1 MHGQRKFLKTK
12 NCSIERWILVKSR
25 IMKIESQKAKLSG
38 AIRVPGS
45 KSHTI
50 RALLFSSLAEGTSH
64 IRNPLGGADCISSSK
79 AVPLFGAKVDI
90 SNPNDWIVVGAGK
103 NAHLPDDVV
112 NVGNSG
118 SLLYFMSP
126 VAATFE
132 GWTVFTGD
140 ESIRTRPV
148 LHVADAL
155 KQLGA
160 EAYISR
166 PGKNAPPLII
176 KGPIKEN
183 QTIVT
188 DGRLSQYISGIMMAA
203 SRINGT
209 THIEL
214 TDPKETPF
222 LNMTRLWLEEMGVK
236 LEISGDY
243 KHIQVHGPVQMKAF
257 DKEIPSDWEAVAF
270 PLVAAL
276 ISPESEITINN
287 IDFSGSQGDMA
298 IVDVLKQLGADIIEN
313 KEKNT
318 ITAKYSRLS
327 TEKLPGGELHVNL
340 SGYPDAICA
349 LAVAG
354 CFTEGT
360 IVIEDIGVCRKK
372 ETDRI
377 EVMQRE
383 LKKLGAKIETGS
395 DWLKITGHSPLN
407 PDGTKNSAWKI
418 HGGNVESYDDHRVAM
433 SLAVLGLGLDSDE
446 TVTINN
452 AECCAVS
459 FPDFYNKMN
468 TINAGFR
475 EL

>member
-1 MHGQRKFLKTK
+1 
-12 NCSIERWILVKSR
+12 
-25 IMKIESQKAKLSG
+25 MKIQAKAAKLSG
-38 AIRVPGS
+38 HIQVPGS

-64 IRNPLGGADCISSSK
+64 IRNPLGGADCVSSSK

-90 SNPNDWIVVGAGK
+90 SNPKDWVVEGAGK

-112 NVGNSG
+112 NVGDSG

-148 LHVADAL
+148 LHVVDAL
-155 KQLGA
+155 KQMGA

-166 PGKNAPPLII
+166 PEKNAPPLII
-176 KGPIKEN
+176 KGPVKDGS
-183 QTIVT
+183 TIVT

-203 SRINGT
+203 SRLNGT
-209 THIEL
+209 TNIEL

-236 LEISGDY
+236 LEISEDY
-243 KHIQVHGPVQMKAF
+243 KHIKVHGPVQMQAF
-257 DKEIPSDWEAVAF
+257 DKVIPSDWEAVAF

-276 ISPESEITINN
+276 ITESEITIDNV
-287 IDFSGSQGDMA
+287 DTSGSQGDMA
-298 IVDVLKQLGADIIEN
+298 IVDVLKELGANIEID
-313 KEKNT
+313 EKT
-318 ITAKYSRLS
+318 KALTVKKSRLS
-327 TEKLPGGELHVNL
+327 AEHLPNKELHVNL

-354 CFTEGT
+354 CFTEGS

-377 EVMQRE
+377 EVMQKE
-383 LKKLGAKIETGS
+383 LEKLGATIETGS
-395 DWLKITGHSPLN
+395 DWFKVTGHSKKN
-407 PDGTKNSAWKI
+407 AEGSINSAWAL
-418 HGGNVESYDDHRVAM
+418 HGGEVESYDDHRVAM
-433 SLAVLGLGLDSDE
+433 SLACLGLALPEGQAV
-446 TVTINN
+446 TVKD
-452 AECCAVS
+452 AECSAVS
-459 FPDFYNKMN
+459 FPDFYKTMN
-468 TINAGFR
+468 GINAGFI
-475 EL
+475 EI

>member
-1 MHGQRKFLKTK
+1 
-12 NCSIERWILVKSR
+12 
-25 IMKIESQKAKLSG
+25 MKIKSQKTKLSG
-38 AIRVPGS
+38 KIRVPGS

-64 IRNPLGGADCISSSK
+64 IRNPLSGADCISSSK

-90 SNPNDWIVVGAGK
+90 SNPSDWIVEGAGK

-126 VAATFE
+126 VAATFN
-132 GWTVFTGD
+132 GWSVFTGD
-140 ESIRTRPV
+140 ESIRTRPI
-148 LHVADAL
+148 LHVVDAL

-166 PGKNAPPLII
+166 PEKNAPPLII

-203 SRINGT
+203 SRLNGT
-209 THIEL
+209 TRIEL

-236 LEISGDY
+236 LEISEDY

-257 DKEIPSDWEAVAF
+257 DKEIPGDWEAVAF

-276 ISPESEITINN
+276 ISDSEITIEN
-287 IDFSGSQGDMA
+287 IDYSGSQGDME
-298 IVDVLKQLGADIIEN
+298 IVEVLKKLGANITED

-318 ITAKYSRLS
+318 LTAKSSRLS
-327 TEKLPGGELHVNL
+327 TENLPGKELCVNL

-360 IVIEDIGVCRKK
+360 ITIKDIGVCRKK

-377 EVMQRE
+377 EVMQKE
-383 LKKLGAKIETGS
+383 LEKLGAKVETGP
-395 DWLKITGHSPLN
+395 DWFRIIGHSPEKS
-407 PDGTKNSAWKI
+407 DGTKNPEWKI
-418 HGGNVESYDDHRVAM
+418 HGGTVESFDDHRVAM
-433 SLAVLGLGLDSDE
+433 SLAVLGLGLEESE
-446 TVTINN
+446 SVIIND

-459 FPDFYNKMN
+459 FPEFYNVMN
-468 TINAGFR
+468 GINAGFC

>member
-1 MHGQRKFLKTK
+1 
-12 NCSIERWILVKSR
+12 
-25 IMKIESQKAKLSG
+25 MKIKSQKANLSG
-38 AIRVPGS
+38 LIHVPGS

-79 AVPLFGAKVDI
+79 AVPLFGAKVNTT
-90 SNPNDWIVVGAGK
+90 NPNDWIVEGAGK
-103 NAHLPDDVV
+103 NAHLPCDVV

-126 VAATFE
+126 VAATFN

-140 ESIRTRPV
+140 ESIRTRPI
-148 LHVADAL
+148 LHVVDAL
-155 KQLGA
+155 RQLGA

-166 PGKNAPPLII
+166 PEKNAPPLII
-176 KGPIKEN
+176 KGPVKEN

-188 DGRLSQYISGIMMAA
+188 DGVLSQYISGIMMAA
-203 SRINGT
+203 SRLNGT
-209 THIEL
+209 TNIEL
-214 TDPKETPF
+214 TNPKETPF

-236 LEISGDY
+236 LEISEDY
-243 KHIQVHGPVQMKAF
+243 KHIKVHGPVLMKAF

-276 ISPESEITINN
+276 ITDSEITIDN
-287 IDFSGSQGDMA
+287 IDYSGSQGDMA
-298 IVDVLKQLGADIIEN
+298 IVDILKQLGANIVEDKKN
-313 KEKNT
+313 NT
-318 ITAKYSRLS
+318 ITAKGSRLS
-327 TEKLPGGELHVNL
+327 TENLPEKELHVNL

-360 IVIEDIGVCRKK
+360 IIIEDIGVCRKK

-377 EVMQRE
+377 EVMQKE
-383 LKKLGAKIETGS
+383 LEKLGAEIQTGPDWFKI
-395 DWLKITGHSPLN
+395 IGHSPLN
-407 PDGTKNSAWKI
+407 SDGSENSEWKI
-418 HGGNVESYDDHRVAM
+418 HGGKVESYDDHRVAM
-433 SLAVLGLGLDSDE
+433 SLAVLGLGLKKGE
-446 TVTINN
+446 EIVVNN

-459 FPDFYNKMN
+459 FPDFYKTMN
-468 TINAGFR
+468 SINAGFK
-475 EL
+475 EF

>member
-1 MHGQRKFLKTK
+1 M
-12 NCSIERWILVKSR
+12 
-25 IMKIESQKAKLSG
+25 
-38 AIRVPGS
+38 
-45 KSHTI
+45 
-50 RALLFSSLAEGTSH
+50 
-64 IRNPLGGADCISSSK
+64 
-79 AVPLFGAKVDI
+79 FGAKVDI
-90 SNPNDWIVVGAGK
+90 SNPSDWIVEGAGK

-126 VAATFE
+126 VAATFN
-132 GWTVFTGD
+132 GWSVFTGD
-140 ESIRTRPV
+140 ESIRTRPI
-148 LHVADAL
+148 LHVVDAL

-166 PGKNAPPLII
+166 PEKNAPPLII

-183 QTIVT
+183 RTIVT

-203 SRINGT
+203 SRLNGT

-236 LEISGDY
+236 LEISEDY

-257 DKEIPSDWEAVAF
+257 DKEIPGDWEAVAF

-276 ISPESEITINN
+276 ISDSEITIEN
-287 IDFSGSQGDMA
+287 IDYSGSQGDME
-298 IVDVLKQLGADIIEN
+298 IVEVLKKLGADITED

-318 ITAKYSRLS
+318 LTAKSSRLS
-327 TEKLPGGELHVNL
+327 TENLPDKELCVNL

-360 IVIEDIGVCRKK
+360 ITIKDIGVCRKK

-377 EVMQRE
+377 EVMQKE
-383 LKKLGAKIETGS
+383 LEKLGAKVETGP
-395 DWLKITGHSPLN
+395 DWFRIIGHSPKKS
-407 PDGTKNSAWKI
+407 DGTKNPEWKI
-418 HGGNVESYDDHRVAM
+418 HGGTVESFDDHRVAM
-433 SLAVLGLGLDSDE
+433 SLAVLGLGLEESE
-446 TVTINN
+446 SVIIND

-459 FPDFYNKMN
+459 FPEFYNVMN
-468 TINAGFR
+468 GINAGFC

>member
-1 MHGQRKFLKTK
+1 M
-12 NCSIERWILVKSR
+12 
-25 IMKIESQKAKLSG
+25 
-38 AIRVPGS
+38 
-45 KSHTI
+45 
-50 RALLFSSLAEGTSH
+50 
-64 IRNPLGGADCISSSK
+64 
-79 AVPLFGAKVDI
+79 FGAKVDI
-90 SNPNDWIVVGAGK
+90 SNPSDWIVEGAGK

-126 VAATFE
+126 VAATFN
-132 GWTVFTGD
+132 GWSVFTGD
-140 ESIRTRPV
+140 ESIRTRPI
-148 LHVADAL
+148 LHVVDAL

-166 PGKNAPPLII
+166 PEKNAPPLII

-203 SRINGT
+203 SRLNGT

-236 LEISGDY
+236 LEISEDY

-257 DKEIPSDWEAVAF
+257 DKEIPGDWEAVAF
-270 PLVAAL
+270 PLVAAV
-276 ISPESEITINN
+276 ISDSEITIEN
-287 IDFSGSQGDMA
+287 IDYSGSQGDME
-298 IVDVLKQLGADIIEN
+298 IVEVLKKLGANITED
-313 KEKNT
+313 KERNT
-318 ITAKYSRLS
+318 LTAKSSRLS
-327 TEKLPGGELHVNL
+327 TENLPDKELCVNL

-360 IVIEDIGVCRKK
+360 ITIKDIGVCRKK

-377 EVMQRE
+377 EVMQKE
-383 LKKLGAKIETGS
+383 LEKLGAKVETGP
-395 DWLKITGHSPLN
+395 DWFRIIGHSPKKS
-407 PDGTKNSAWKI
+407 DGTKNPEWKI
-418 HGGNVESYDDHRVAM
+418 HGGTVESFDDHRVAM
-433 SLAVLGLGLDSDE
+433 SLAVLGLGLEESE
-446 TVTINN
+446 SVIIND

-459 FPDFYNKMN
+459 FPEFYNVMN
-468 TINAGFR
+468 GINAGFC

>member
-1 MHGQRKFLKTK
+1 M
-12 NCSIERWILVKSR
+12 
-25 IMKIESQKAKLSG
+25 
-38 AIRVPGS
+38 
-45 KSHTI
+45 
-50 RALLFSSLAEGTSH
+50 
-64 IRNPLGGADCISSSK
+64 
-79 AVPLFGAKVDI
+79 FGAKVDI
-90 SNPNDWIVVGAGK
+90 SNPSDWIVEGAGK

-126 VAATFE
+126 VAATFN
-132 GWTVFTGD
+132 GWSVFTGD
-140 ESIRTRPV
+140 ESIRTRPI
-148 LHVADAL
+148 LHVVDAL

-166 PGKNAPPLII
+166 PEKNAPPLII
-176 KGPIKEN
+176 KGQIKEN
-183 QTIVT
+183 RTIVT

-203 SRINGT
+203 SRLNGT

-236 LEISGDY
+236 LEISEDY

-257 DKEIPSDWEAVAF
+257 DKEIPGDWEAVAF

-276 ISPESEITINN
+276 ISDSEITIEN
-287 IDFSGSQGDMA
+287 IDYSGSQGDME
-298 IVDVLKQLGADIIEN
+298 IVEVLKKLGADITED

-318 ITAKYSRLS
+318 LTAKSSRLS
-327 TEKLPGGELHVNL
+327 TENLPGKELCVNL

-360 IVIEDIGVCRKK
+360 ITIKDIGVCRKK

-377 EVMQRE
+377 EVMQKE
-383 LKKLGAKIETGS
+383 LEKLGAKVETGP
-395 DWLKITGHSPLN
+395 DWFRIIGHSPEKS
-407 PDGTKNSAWKI
+407 DGTKNPEWKI
-418 HGGNVESYDDHRVAM
+418 HGGTVESFDDHRVAM
-433 SLAVLGLGLDSDE
+433 SLAVLGLGLEESE
-446 TVTINN
+446 SVIIND

-459 FPDFYNKMN
+459 FPEFYNVMN
-468 TINAGFR
+468 GINAGFC

>member
-1 MHGQRKFLKTK
+1 
-12 NCSIERWILVKSR
+12 
-25 IMKIESQKAKLSG
+25 MKITSQKAKLSG
-38 AIRVPGS
+38 KIRVPGS

-90 SNPNDWIVVGAGK
+90 SNPNDWIVEGAGK
-103 NAHLPDDVV
+103 NAHLPNDVV

-132 GWTVFTGD
+132 GWSVFTGD
-140 ESIRTRPV
+140 ESIRTRPI
-148 LHVADAL
+148 LHVVDAL

-166 PGKNAPPLII
+166 PEKNAPPLII
-176 KGPIKEN
+176 KGPVKEN

-203 SRINGT
+203 SRLNGT

-236 LEISGDY
+236 LEISEDY
-243 KHIQVHGPVQMKAF
+243 KHIKVHGPVQMKAF

-276 ISPESEITINN
+276 ISDSEITIEN
-287 IDFSGSQGDMA
+287 IDYSGSQGDMA
-298 IVDVLKQLGADIIEN
+298 IVDVLKKLGANITED

-318 ITAKYSRLS
+318 LTAKHSRLS
-327 TEKLPGGELHVNL
+327 TENLPGKELHVNL

-354 CFTEGT
+354 CFTEGA
-360 IVIEDIGVCRKK
+360 IIIEDIGVCRKK

-377 EVMQRE
+377 EVMQKE
-383 LKKLGAKIETGS
+383 LEKLGAKIETGP
-395 DWLKITGHSPLN
+395 DWFKIIGHSPVN
-407 PDGTKNSAWKI
+407 SDGTKNAEWKI

-433 SLAVLGLGLDSDE
+433 SLAVLGLGLENDE
-446 TVTINN
+446 SVTINN

-459 FPDFYNKMN
+459 FPDFYKTMN
-468 TINAGFR
+468 TINANFR

>member
-1 MHGQRKFLKTK
+1 
-12 NCSIERWILVKSR
+12 
-25 IMKIESQKAKLSG
+25 MKIKSQKEKLSG
-38 AIRVPGS
+38 KIRVPGS

-64 IRNPLGGADCISSSK
+64 IRNPLSGADCISSSK

-90 SNPNDWIVVGAGK
+90 SNPSDWIVEGAGK

-126 VAATFE
+126 VAATFN
-132 GWTVFTGD
+132 GWSVFTGD
-140 ESIRTRPV
+140 ESIRTRPI
-148 LHVADAL
+148 LHVVDAL

-166 PGKNAPPLII
+166 PEKNAPPLII

-203 SRINGT
+203 SRLNGT

-236 LEISGDY
+236 LEISEDY

-257 DKEIPSDWEAVAF
+257 DKEIPGDWEAVAF

-276 ISPESEITINN
+276 ISDSEITIEN
-287 IDFSGSQGDMA
+287 IDYSGSQGDME
-298 IVDVLKQLGADIIEN
+298 IVEVLKKLGANITED

-318 ITAKYSRLS
+318 LTAKSSRLS
-327 TEKLPGGELHVNL
+327 TENLPGKELCVNL

-360 IVIEDIGVCRKK
+360 ITIKDIGVCRKK

-377 EVMQRE
+377 EVMQKE
-383 LKKLGAKIETGS
+383 LEKLGAKVETGP
-395 DWLKITGHSPLN
+395 DWFRIIGHSPKKS
-407 PDGTKNSAWKI
+407 DGTKNPEWKI
-418 HGGNVESYDDHRVAM
+418 HGGTVESFDDHRVAM
-433 SLAVLGLGLDSDE
+433 SLAVLGLGLEESE
-446 TVTINN
+446 SVIIND

-459 FPDFYNKMN
+459 FPDFYNVMN
-468 TINAGFR
+468 GINAGFC

>member
-1 MHGQRKFLKTK
+1 M
-12 NCSIERWILVKSR
+12 
-25 IMKIESQKAKLSG
+25 
-38 AIRVPGS
+38 
-45 KSHTI
+45 
-50 RALLFSSLAEGTSH
+50 
-64 IRNPLGGADCISSSK
+64 
-79 AVPLFGAKVDI
+79 FGAKVDI
-90 SNPNDWIVVGAGK
+90 SNPSDWIVEGAGK

-126 VAATFE
+126 VAATFN
-132 GWTVFTGD
+132 GWSVFTGD
-140 ESIRTRPV
+140 ESIRTRPI
-148 LHVADAL
+148 LHVVDAL

-166 PGKNAPPLII
+166 PEKNAPPLII

-203 SRINGT
+203 SRLNGT

-236 LEISGDY
+236 LEISEDY

-257 DKEIPSDWEAVAF
+257 DKEIPGDWEAVAF

-276 ISPESEITINN
+276 ISDSEITIEN
-287 IDFSGSQGDMA
+287 IDYSGSQGDME
-298 IVDVLKQLGADIIEN
+298 IVEVLKKLGADITED

-318 ITAKYSRLS
+318 LTAKSSRLS
-327 TEKLPGGELHVNL
+327 TENLPGKELCVNL

-349 LAVAG
+349 LAVAS

-360 IVIEDIGVCRKK
+360 ITIKDIGVCRKK

-377 EVMQRE
+377 EVMQKE
-383 LKKLGAKIETGS
+383 LEKLGAKVETGP
-395 DWLKITGHSPLN
+395 DWFRIIGHSPKKS
-407 PDGTKNSAWKI
+407 DGTKNPEWKI
-418 HGGNVESYDDHRVAM
+418 HGGTVESFDDHRVAM
-433 SLAVLGLGLDSDE
+433 SLAVLGLGLEESE
-446 TVTINN
+446 SVIIND

-459 FPDFYNKMN
+459 FPEFYNVMN
-468 TINAGFR
+468 GINAGFC